1 MSNRYILSK
10 RVLNLKMSHIGKFLV
25 ILMFS
30 IVSVGNRQSSLIMI
44 PYFSSFLGVLEM
56 MILQEKYHFLHY
68 HISSGSH
75 FLIML
80 HILLT
85 NLLVL
90 LIVCLVSIYCS
101 TKLFLALYVGL
112 AVDYIKSTQDAAVL

>member
-1 MSNRYILSK
+1 
-10 RVLNLKMSHIGKFLV
+10 
-25 ILMFS
+25 
-30 IVSVGNRQSSLIMI
+30 
-44 PYFSSFLGVLEM
+44 
-56 MILQEKYHFLHY
+56 
-68 HISSGSH
+68 
-75 FLIML
+75 ML

-90 LIVCLVSIYCS
+90 LIVCLVSIYGS